1 MPGFIRR
8 YGGSSSVIMHPGSP
22 FVTAMREHVRPAP
35 HSAAVPDALRNM
47 TTTAVRAAVVGVTF
61 LGSHEYRRQAL
72 TGRSATLPR
81 GGVPQVNTRH
91 IDHFEL
97 QA

>member
-1 MPGFIRR
+1 M
-8 YGGSSSVIMHPGSP
+8 
-22 FVTAMREHVRPAP
+22 TK
-35 HSAAVPDALRNM
+35 AAVLAG
-47 TTTAVRAAVVGVTF
+47 VVGVTF
-61 LGSHEYRRQAL
+61 LRSNENRRQAL